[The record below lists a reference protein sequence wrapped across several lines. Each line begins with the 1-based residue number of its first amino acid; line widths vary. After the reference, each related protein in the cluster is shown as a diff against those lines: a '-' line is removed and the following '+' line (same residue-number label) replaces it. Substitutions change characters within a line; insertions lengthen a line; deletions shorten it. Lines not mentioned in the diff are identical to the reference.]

1 MEFLQALHKVRLD
14 TFKRSTVLSAWAKS
28 GLIPFNPAVV
38 LNQIQMPLPQAI
50 TPVDMGSIDNHPPET
65 PACAR
70 TLAVLADLLDQEK
83 DEDTWYILHEK
94 FIRGSLAIAVAAE
107 AAHRDLLRTTAAAQ
121 KRKDMQKNARRSL

>member
-1 MEFLQALHKVRLD
+1 
-14 TFKRSTVLSAWAKS
+14 
-28 GLIPFNPAVV
+28 
-38 LNQIQMPLPQAI
+38 MPLPQAI
-50 TPVDMGSIDNHPPET
+50 TPVDAGSIENHLLET

-70 TLAVLADLLDQEK
+70 TLAVLADLLDQEE

-121 KRKDMQKNARRSL
+121 KRKDMQKDAWQSL